1 MRDVRGNKM
10 ESVKEALAR
19 IDDELST
26 AREKAVMRIDQLRTA
41 DSGIKQRR
49 YSGGVMFWTDEII
62 RLQDARKELMEAA

>member
-1 MRDVRGNKM
+1 M

-49 YSGGVMFWTDEII
+49 YSEGVMFWTDEII
-62 RLQDARKELMEAA
+62 RLQDARKQLMEAA